1 MAPPTCDARQRPSWV
16 VPTPLAPSTVADG
29 GAHAPS
35 PHLPRGR
42 PRGALHCS
50 TTALL
55 ATGRWQPAR
64 CLIRSVV
71 VPSILACRSMPWRAH
86 EIRFFFSPESERGG
100 WELRRAPWPWRTS
113 CSLAWVARPRSWVWR
128 SCARPSRPRWTSSA
142 RASASSSSRRSVPLT
157 PAPPPAPT
165 PPPPLLSGAP
175 RRCVRRT
182 LRGRTHRP
190 PRPAVHATDGLRRSA
205 HPFPA
210 HARAHTASCRY
221 HQLSAVGYWKRPLY
235 AHSPADHAPG
245 QLGRASGAL
254 GTRGCCVRLPSAGFD
269 T

>member
-86 EIRFFFSPESERGG
+86 EIRFFFGPESERGG

-190 PRPAVHATDGLRRSA
+190 ASSRSSSMSTTATGSRISCPRSGPMCAPPRPPCAT
-205 HPFPA
+205 
-210 HARAHTASCRY
+210 
-221 HQLSAVGYWKRPLY
+221 RPPPTG
-235 AHSPADHAPG
+235 AAAPPVAP
-245 QLGRASGAL
+245 R
-254 GTRGCCVRLPSAGFD
+254 
-269 T
+269 